1 MLLLSHPPAHRIL
14 HIPGRPNTPPPP
26 SSSSEQPE
34 QPALEDLLA
43 LDPPQDSG
51 LIVCQLTAQL
61 DPLESPLQLA
71 IQLPLQPGTP
81 AAPAQAGAS
90 SSSGSGSSRQHQEA
104 GANNS
109 SNGSSSGSGRLEP
122 PATAAGASS
131 SSSSN
136 SNRTAAGAARGQDS
150 QEQQLMP
157 IGSPVRHLPPLT
169 LHLVFPVTY
178 PSHEPPDV
186 QVTGSWLGP
195 QQQQQLAAA
204 LLASW
209 EEEALGAPVCY
220 QWLEWLRSNALQHL
234 GIGGT
239 VVIPVSLQ
247 DIEEQEAAEAASR
260 AGAAGPSSGP
270 AASAA
275 AAGPRAPQELLAAY
289 MARCEQVALQV
300 LSHDR
305 AQEQAAFEASNWPCA
320 ICLDQVP
327 GSKCI
332 QVAPCCHVFCRACL
346 ASYCD
351 SLVGEGAVQ
360 QLRCPDPSCR
370 SSLLPDQVRQ
380 LLTPEQFAR

>member
-1 MLLLSHPPAHRIL
+1 M
-14 HIPGRPNTPPPP
+14 
-26 SSSSEQPE
+26 
-34 QPALEDLLA
+34 
-43 LDPPQDSG
+43 
-51 LIVCQLTAQL
+51 
-61 DPLESPLQLA
+61 
-71 IQLPLQPGTP
+71 
-81 AAPAQAGAS
+81 
-90 SSSGSGSSRQHQEA
+90 
-104 GANNS
+104 
-109 SNGSSSGSGRLEP
+109 
-122 PATAAGASS
+122 AAGTSS
-131 SSSSN
+131 SSSTSN
-136 SNRTAAGAARGQDS
+136 GNSSMSAVAR
-150 QEQQLMP
+150 EQGSSEQLMP

-178 PSHEPPDV
+178 PSQEPPDV
-186 QVTGSWLGP
+186 RVTGSWLGP

-209 EEEALGAPVCY
+209 EEEAPGAPVCY

-234 GIGGT
+234 GMAGSL
-239 VVIPVSLQ
+239 VIPVSLQ
-247 DIEEQEAAEAASR
+247 DVEEQAAAEPGSSPE
-260 AGAAGPSSGP
+260 AAGPSSPP
-270 AASAA
+270 AAAAAAA
-275 AAGPRAPQELLAAY
+275 AAGGGAPQELLAAY

-320 ICLDQVP
+320 ICLDKVP

-332 QVAPCCHVFCRACL
+332 QVAPCHHVFCRACL

-380 LLTPEQFAR
+380 LLTPEQFTR